1 MRQRSRIDER
11 TRTASAVTTISAERT
26 TPLHLEREIE
36 QQPRLWRQVA
46 RDVERRRDELGAFLA
61 PVLGEP
67 RARVLLTGAG
77 TSAFAG
83 ELAAPGLSRLLGRR
97 VEAVATTDLVA
108 APLEFLTPDVPT
120 LLVSFA
126 RSGDSPESVAATE
139 LADQV
144 LGEVRHLILTCHADG
159 RLARSHAGRP
169 SSLVLLM
176 PPEAN
181 DQSFAM
187 TSSFTCMTLAALLAL
202 GGRDGAVAETERLA
216 GAAEDLLSRRD
227 EVTVVAALRP
237 ERVVYL
243 GSGSLLGLARES
255 ALKLME
261 LTAGEVVALADSSL
275 GFRHG
280 PKAVLTASTVV
291 VVYLSNDPYTRG
303 YDLGI
308 VAELTA
314 QLGAEH
320 VLAVDGF
327 GDGPGA
333 GEVGGSVLR
342 LAGTAGLPDP
352 WWALPAVLVAQ
363 LLGLTLSL
371 ARGHTPDNPF
381 PSGEVNRVVQGVTL
395 HPLVT

>member
-1 MRQRSRIDER
+1 MTDP
-11 TRTASAVTTISAERT
+11 VTTISTER

-36 QQPRLWRQVA
+36 QQPRLWRQVV
-46 RDVERRRDELGAFLA
+46 RDVAARRDELDAFLA
-61 PVLGEP
+61 PVLSDP

-83 ELAAPGLSRLLGRR
+83 ELVAPGLSRLLGRR
-97 VEAVATTDLVA
+97 IEAVATTDLVA

-144 LGEVRHLILTCHADG
+144 LSGVRHLVLTCHADG
-159 RLARSHAGRP
+159 RLARTHHGRP

-176 PPEAN
+176 PEEAD

-202 GGRDGAVAETERLA
+202 GPGADAAADTERLA
-216 GAAEDLLSRRD
+216 RAAEDLLTRRD
-227 EVTVVAALRP
+227 EVARLAALRP
-237 ERVVYL
+237 ERLVYL

-261 LTAGEVVALADSSL
+261 LTAGEVVALADSPL

-280 PKAVLTASTVV
+280 PKAVLTPSTVV

-314 QLGAEH
+314 QLGVEH
-320 VLAVDGF
+320 VLAVDGS
-327 GDGPGA
+327 GDGHEVR
-333 GEVGGSVLR
+333 EVGGSVLV
-342 LAGTAGLPDP
+342 LAGTSGLRDP

-381 PSGEVNRVVQGVTL
+381 PTGEVNRVVQGVTL
-395 HPLVT
+395 HPLVS